1 MIVLILAELLALC
14 GLFAWTWGQ
23 WPDFVRASHDP
34 WERYRVPWVPQPGDR
49 WERYRVPRVPQPGD
63 RWDINQTQPWGVT
76 RPPTAK
82 LPPPR
87 KRLRKVVLKGF

>member
-1 MIVLILAELLALC
+1 MLLAEVLIFSGLLMV
-14 GLFAWTWGQ
+14 TWGQ
-23 WPDFVRASHDP
+23 WPRFQREASDP
-34 WERYRVPWVPQPGDR
+34 WERYRLPWMPQPYAGSRDA
-49 WERYRVPRVPQPGD
+49 
-63 RWDINQTQPWGVT
+63 NQTQPWGVT

>member
-1 MIVLILAELLALC
+1 MLAELLALC

-49 WERYRVPRVPQPGD
+49 WDV
-63 RWDINQTQPWGVT
+63 NQTQPWGVT

-87 KRLRKVVLKGF
+87 KKFRKVILKGF